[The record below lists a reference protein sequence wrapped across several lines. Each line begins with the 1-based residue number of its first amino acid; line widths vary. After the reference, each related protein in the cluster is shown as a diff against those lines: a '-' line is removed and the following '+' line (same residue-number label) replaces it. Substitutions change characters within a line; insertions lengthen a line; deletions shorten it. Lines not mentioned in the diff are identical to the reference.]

1 VTYHNMGKKE
11 RAAPV
16 IDVIE
21 RPRDSPVGW
30 LNRRMYTMMILSS
43 PPPPKIF
50 DSGDDDEDFWFYEI
64 RILLAAI
71 INTFDFKWKCLYN
84 QWGL

>member
-1 VTYHNMGKKE
+1 M
-11 RAAPV
+11 
-16 IDVIE
+16 IE
-21 RPRDSPVGW
+21 PPYVYDDDFVV
-30 LNRRMYTMMILSS
+30 